1 MIRLGIVDFDSS
13 HSIEFTRRIN
23 HVSVDSD
30 QFVEGARVVL
40 GCPGTSLMS
49 PERIPVFTRQIEA
62 AGVELVESPEEMLG
76 KIDAVLVLSLCG
88 GVHFERVRPF
98 LEAGIPAFVD
108 KPFACSW
115 NDALEMV
122 RLAEQH
128 HTFVCSSSGLRF
140 AEEVVSFQNNEHLH
154 GPLHGLVSYGP
165 AKRAEGNPGLFHY
178 GIHPS
183 DLLITLMGTG
193 CERVTNEYTNGA
205 EVVTG
210 FWRDGRVATLRG
222 NRQGATAYGFLAFC
236 ENAVVHQSVSSRY
249 AYRNLCQSIVGAVET
264 NLPPVSNAITL
275 EIVKFILAALQSERS
290 GGEPVALELI
300 GTG

>member
-13 HSIEFTRRIN
+13 HSIEFTRRFN
-23 HVSVDSD
+23 QVGVDSD
-30 QFVEGARVVL
+30 QCVDGARVVL
-40 GCPGTSLMS
+40 GCPGTSQMS
-49 PERIPVFTRQIEA
+49 PDRIPGFTRQMEA
-62 AGVELVESPEEMLG
+62 AGVELVDLAEEMLG
-76 KIDAVLVLSLCG
+76 KIDCVLILSLCG
-88 GVHFERVRPF
+88 GVHLERVRPF

-122 RLAEQH
+122 RLAEQY
-128 HTFVCSSSGLRF
+128 HTFVYSSSGLSF
-140 AEEVVSFQNNEHLH
+140 AEEVVSFQNNEHLF

-178 GIHPS
+178 GIHPT
-183 DLLITLMGTG
+183 DVLITLMGTG

-236 ENAVVHQSVSSRY
+236 ENAVVHQSVSARY
-249 AYRNLCQSIVGAVET
+249 TYRNLCQSIVRGVET
-264 NLPPVSNAITL
+264 KQPPVSNDVTL

-290 GGEPVALELI
+290 GGEPIALESI
-300 GTG
+300 GTY